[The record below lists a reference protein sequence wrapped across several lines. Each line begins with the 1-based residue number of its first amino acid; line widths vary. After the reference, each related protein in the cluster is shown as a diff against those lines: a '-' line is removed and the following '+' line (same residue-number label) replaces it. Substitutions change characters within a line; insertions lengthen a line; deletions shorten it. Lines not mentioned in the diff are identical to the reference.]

1 MISTL
6 LMFGVVFKGRILTSH
21 SISAN
26 IDIGMVY
33 LLWVP
38 FLRELIQA
46 SRVHSLLTPK
56 KMLKFVGCHHIQW
69 FYHVINIST
78 AGHVLQRVL

>member
-26 IDIGMVY
+26 IDIGRFV
-33 LLWVP
+33 VGA
-38 FLRELIQA
+38 IS
-46 SRVHSLLTPK
+46 SRAYSSFK
-56 KMLKFVGCHHIQW
+56 G
-69 FYHVINIST
+69 
-78 AGHVLQRVL
+78 A